1 MLKRLA
7 AAAAA
12 VTIAVSTPAYAGQWV
27 QDGVGWRWQLDDGS
41 YLKGHCWVWIDG
53 NHDGIAESY
62 SFDYKTGYIT
72 YDVADQ
78 GVTVNENGALL
89 HNGVVATDVIPGG
102 SDYLPGMAGD
112 DGKIFHLVFTPDE
125 SVHEL
130 NAKIQAEKEQKEAE
144 KEQKE
149 AEKERKKAEEA
160 AWIES
165 IDVDKVAYRIA
176 EMVNEERVSK
186 GYYELVINDELMENA
201 AVRAEEGDELYA
213 HRRPDGSN
221 IETVV
226 TVENRGVA
234 ENLASVPIL
243 MGETEEELA
252 QLFMDAWLNSAG
264 HRHNIFTSRGD
275 EIGVGV
281 YKSGNSLVG
290 CQLFIQN

>member
-7 AAAAA
+7 VAAAA
-12 VTIAVSTPAYAGQWV
+12 VTIAASTPAYAGQWV
-27 QDGVGWRWQLDDGS
+27 QDNVGWRWQLDDGS
-41 YLKGHCWVWIDG
+41 YHNGREWPFVWIDG
-53 NHDGIAESY
+53 NHDGIAENY
-62 SFDYKTGYIT
+62 HFDEKGYIS
-72 YDVADQ
+72 YDTDSDIT
-78 GVTVNENGALL
+78 GVYVNENGALL
-89 HNGVVATDVIPGG
+89 HNGAVATDVIPGG

-125 SVHEL
+125 AVHEL
-130 NAKIQAEKEQKEAE
+130 NVKIQAEKEQKEAE
-144 KEQKE
+144 KE

-165 IDVDKVAYRIA
+165 IDVNKVAYRIA
-176 EMVNEERVSK
+176 EMVNEERVSE

-201 AVRAEEGDELYA
+201 AVRAEEGDELFA
-213 HRRPDGSN
+213 HRRPDGSD
-221 IETVV
+221 IETAV

-234 ENLASVPIL
+234 ENLATVPIL

-252 QLFMDAWLNSAG
+252 QLFMDTWLNSAG
-264 HRHNIFTSRGD
+264 HRQNVFTSRGD

>member
-144 KEQKE
+144 KE
-149 AEKERKKAEEA
+149 RKKEQDREELI
-160 AWIES
+160 AWGES
-165 IDVDKVAYRIA
+165 LDTYEIAYHIA
-176 EMVNEERVSK
+176 DMVNQERAKQGYEEISV
-186 GYYELVINDELMENA
+186 NDELMENA
-201 AVRAEEGDELYA
+201 MVRAQELKERMG
-213 HRRPDGSN
+213 HVRPDGSSAF
-221 IETVV
+221 TAV
-226 TVENRGVA
+226 TVDAYAIGENVA
-234 ENLASVPIL
+234 QGTVEKGS
-243 MGETEEELA
+243 TEEELA
-252 QLFMDAWLNSAG
+252 DQLFRMWLYSKQGHKQTMLNS
-264 HRHNIFTSRGD
+264 RN
-275 EIGVGV
+275 EQIGVGV
-281 YKSGNSLVG
+281 HIDGASIYA
-290 CQLFIQN
+290 CQLFTE

>member
-7 AAAAA
+7 AVAAA
-12 VTIAVSTPAYAGQWV
+12 VTIVVSTPAYAGQWV

-144 KEQKE
+144 KE
-149 AEKERKKAEEA
+149 RKKEQDREELI
-160 AWIES
+160 AWGES
-165 IDVDKVAYRIA
+165 LDTYEIAYHIA
-176 EMVNEERVSK
+176 DMVNQERAKQGYEEISV
-186 GYYELVINDELMENA
+186 NDELMENA
-201 AVRAEEGDELYA
+201 MVRAQELKERMG
-213 HRRPDGSN
+213 HVRPDGSSAF
-221 IETVV
+221 TAV
-226 TVENRGVA
+226 TVDAYAIGENVA
-234 ENLASVPIL
+234 QGTVEKGS
-243 MGETEEELA
+243 TEEELA
-252 QLFMDAWLNSAG
+252 DQLFRMWLYSKQGHKQTMLNS
-264 HRHNIFTSRGD
+264 RN
-275 EIGVGV
+275 EQIGVGV
-281 YKSGNSLVG
+281 HIDGASIYA
-290 CQLFIQN
+290 CQLFTE

>member
-1 MLKRLA
+1 MIKRLA
-7 AAAAA
+7 VAAAA
-12 VTIAVSTPAYAGQWV
+12 VTIAASTPAYAGQWV
-27 QDGVGWRWQLDDGS
+27 QDNVGWRWQFDDGS
-41 YLKGHCWVWIDG
+41 YNKSWGWAWIDG
-53 NHDGIAESY
+53 NHDGIAENYYFGENRYLS
-62 SFDYKTGYIT
+62 

-89 HNGVVATDVIPGG
+89 HNGAVATDVIPDG
-102 SDYLPGMAGD
+102 SDYFSGMAEN
-112 DGKIFHLVFTPDE
+112 GKIWYITFTPDE

-144 KEQKE
+144 KE

-176 EMVNEERVSK
+176 EMVNEERVSE

-201 AVRAEEGDELYA
+201 AVRAEEGDELFA
-213 HRRPDGSN
+213 HRRPDGSD
-221 IETVV
+221 IETAV

-234 ENLASVPIL
+234 ENLATVPIL

-252 QLFMDAWLNSAG
+252 QLFMDTWLNSAG
-264 HRHNIFTSRGD
+264 HRQNVFTSRGD

-281 YKSGNSLVG
+281 YKSGNSLIG

>member
-1 MLKRLA
+1 M
-7 AAAAA
+7 
-12 VTIAVSTPAYAGQWV
+12 
-27 QDGVGWRWQLDDGS
+27 
-41 YLKGHCWVWIDG
+41 
-53 NHDGIAESY
+53 
-62 SFDYKTGYIT
+62 
-72 YDVADQ
+72 
-78 GVTVNENGALL
+78 
-89 HNGVVATDVIPGG
+89 IPDG
-102 SDYLPGMAGD
+102 SDYFSGMAEN
-112 DGKIFHLVFTPDE
+112 GKIWYITFTPDE

-144 KEQKE
+144 KE
-149 AEKERKKAEEA
+149 AEKERNKAEEA

-176 EMVNEERVSK
+176 EMVNEERVSE

-201 AVRAEEGDELYA
+201 AVRAEEGDELFA
-213 HRRPDGSN
+213 HRRPDGSD
-221 IETVV
+221 IETAV

-234 ENLASVPIL
+234 ENLATVPIL

-252 QLFMDAWLNSAG
+252 QLFMDTWLNSAG
-264 HRHNIFTSRGD
+264 HRQNVFTSRGD